1 MAKRKG
7 RPDVTTKADIDL
19 ENPEFVKLRQ
29 LIDYTSQSVFL
40 TGRAGTGK
48 STFLRYITAHTHKKF
63 VVLAPTGIA
72 SVNVGGQTIHS
83 FFKVPLKPLVPD
95 DPEFA
100 PRRLHSRMKYSKSL
114 IKLIKALDLIV
125 IDEISMVRADL
136 VDFMDKILRHY
147 SGNHREPFGGKQMLF
162 VGDVFQLEPV
172 ITADTRAV
180 LKDFYPEGMFFFN
193 ARAFKETAM
202 VSIELQKVYR
212 QKDGEFLGLLDRL
225 RSGVAA
231 ESDLNMLNSRCVSDA
246 EAENADPKRM
256 VMTIATRR
264 DMVDAINE
272 ERLGKIKSKAITF
285 VGRITDDFPE
295 NSLPA
300 NKELILKEGA
310 QVVMLKNDPSR
321 RWVNGS
327 IGRVV
332 SIDTRHKTIN
342 VELADTGEVHE
353 VEPVVWSNIRYSYDE
368 ESHRVIEEEI
378 GTFTQFP
385 VKLAWAL
392 TVHKCQGLT
401 FSNVSIDLGQGAFTS
416 GQTYVALSRCQSLGG
431 LELKSPIRRR
441 DVFVNSALTNFSR
454 TFNDERMIN
463 NALVRA
469 KAMEGMREAASLL
482 DQGRFADALEA
493 YVAGRATFDPLG
505 NAAMRRLIRMKLG
518 KVQKISEDL
527 EKAEQ
532 QIAQYKQRFSELS
545 DEYVS
550 MGLDCAD
557 AGVFDAAAANYKK
570 ALSLNPDNSR
580 AAELLAKVEKY
591 LD

>member
-246 EAENADPKRM
+246 ETENADPKRM

-272 ERLGKIKSKAITF
+272 ERLGKINSKAITF

-353 VEPVVWSNIRYSYDE
+353 VEPVVWSNIRY
-368 ESHRVIEEEI
+368 
-378 GTFTQFP
+378 
-385 VKLAWAL
+385 
-392 TVHKCQGLT
+392 
-401 FSNVSIDLGQGAFTS
+401 
-416 GQTYVALSRCQSLGG
+416 
-431 LELKSPIRRR
+431 
-441 DVFVNSALTNFSR
+441 
-454 TFNDERMIN
+454 
-463 NALVRA
+463 
-469 KAMEGMREAASLL
+469 
-482 DQGRFADALEA
+482 
-493 YVAGRATFDPLG
+493 
-505 NAAMRRLIRMKLG
+505 
-518 KVQKISEDL
+518 
-527 EKAEQ
+527 
-532 QIAQYKQRFSELS
+532 
-545 DEYVS
+545 
-550 MGLDCAD
+550 
-557 AGVFDAAAANYKK
+557 
-570 ALSLNPDNSR
+570 
-580 AAELLAKVEKY
+580 
-591 LD
+591 